1 MILVLLSGLAAGVTH
16 CLLGPDH
23 VAALAPF
30 SVEAQR
36 RAWLVGLRW
45 GLGHA
50 AGIAAVAIA
59 FVAAADRFDVQ
70 VFAAAG
76 NYLVGAV
83 LVAVGLWGLWHGR
96 RAAQAL
102 EKGETAPHAP
112 HHVHATAALS
122 IGTLHGLVGTGST
135 LAVLPTLGLHA
146 FAERAAYL
154 SGFAAGTVI
163 SMSGIAW
170 LLGVL
175 APPDDVGGA
184 YRRVFLFAS
193 SAALALG
200 LVWLGLA
207 LAGVDVQAG

>member
-1 MILVLLSGLAAGVTH
+1 MILVLLSGIAAGFYH
-16 CLLGPDH
+16 CVLGPDH

-45 GLGHA
+45 GIGHA
-50 AGIAAVAIA
+50 AGIIAVAVL
-59 FVAAADRFDVQ
+59 FVLAADRLDLRFLT
-70 VFAAAG
+70 AAG
-76 NYLVGAV
+76 DYLVGGV
-83 LVAVGLWGLWHGR
+83 LVAVGLWGLAHGR
-96 RAAQAL
+96 RAAEAL
-102 EKGETAPHAP
+102 ERGDSPSHA

-154 SGFAAGTVI
+154 TGFGLGTVG
-163 SMSGIAW
+163 SMSAIAW

-175 APPDDVGGA
+175 APRDELGAA
-184 YRRVFLFAS
+184 YRRVFTIAS
-193 SAALALG
+193 AAALALG
-200 LVWLGLA
+200 LVWLALA
-207 LAGVDVQAG
+207 FAGVDVQAG